1 MFFHD
6 YVINARD
13 SRIGLGSLQSLP
25 DLTSKA
31 GDRSALSEAVSAV
44 ALSNL
49 AHRTTLL
56 YITPAGRQAYG
67 KALRL
72 FTTVLSED
80 PQQCDDQTVATVL
93 CLDLYE
99 VSRTH

>member
-49 AHRTTLL
+49 AHRTT
-56 YITPAGRQAYG
+56 PAGRQAYG